1 MKALGKAFEDPW
13 ACIAPSVSTRAKADG
28 AARLTLADIILGLA
42 KAGNFDPQ
50 KLADAAVQ
58 RCSLA

>member
-1 MKALGKAFEDPW
+1 VKALGKAFEDPW
-13 ACIAPSVSTRAKADG
+13 ACIAPSVSPRQSRR